1 MRLIVPLIALVL
13 LTFQGCGSQPAIG
26 SGIGAGLTS
35 GNTASDVNM
44 NASST
49 KIPQLIEGDIRELYL
64 PQGED
69 FYEYRISIGDLIN
82 VTVFA
87 AKELDRKVRVRGD
100 GNITLPLIG
109 IVKAEGKTIEEL
121 RDEITALLERDFLN
135 DPQVTLFVD
144 EYTEQKVI
152 VAGAVSKSGVYPL
165 KGKSTLMFAIA
176 ESGGRNRIGSESN
189 VLLFRPQAN
198 GDFKVYQVDV
208 GAIRKGQIPDPQIR
222 GNDRIYVQDSP
233 VRMAAFQFIPIF
245 RVFYDI
251 GVLGAQNP
259 F

>member
-1 MRLIVPLIALVL
+1 MRLIVPFLALSL
-13 LTFQGCGSQPAIG
+13 LALAGCGSQPVSNEFRGDAA
-26 SGIGAGLTS
+26 SG
-35 GNTASDVNM
+35 TAVPDVSIDAA
-44 NASST
+44 NARVP
-49 KIPQLIEGDIRELYL
+49 KIIEGDVRELFL
-64 PQGED
+64 PQGQD
-69 FYEYRISIGDLIN
+69 FYEYRVSIGDLIN

-109 IVKAEGKTIEEL
+109 VVKAEGKTIEEL
-121 RDEITALLERDFLN
+121 RDEITMLLERDYLN

-144 EYTEQKVI
+144 EYTEQKVV

-165 KGKSTLMFAIA
+165 KGKATLMFAIA
-176 ESGGRNRIGSESN
+176 ESGGRNRVGSESN
-189 VLLFRPQAN
+189 VLLFRPQSN
-198 GDFKVYQVDV
+198 GDFKVYQVDI

-233 VRMAAFQFIPIF
+233 VRVAAFQFIPIF

-251 GVLGAQNP
+251 GVLGVQNP